1 MVPAT
6 DLVHVG
12 GKHNAVLIDVTSLI
26 GAEDFI
32 LAQNNHR
39 PLGDPFARQ
48 CFVEIIQS
56 LIYMPSVYVA
66 HPTLARPSDADFG
79 EQPLLLR
86 SLVSRGLV
94 TALQFD
100 EPTWRAA
107 ESLEAAALRDL
118 QSADGLNSVVRFVGQ
133 ARLCDEANSNANSL
147 SERVRGWS
155 AFQEAKVV
163 GISGHHSARI
173 QTSDGVE
180 DDEFGEWA
188 RAAGIVLR
196 STLAEISAPG
206 AEARLMATLARGIR
220 YRARAGAVSLS
231 YQSHPM
237 RRDFLLTFELTR
249 GGAGSAVILDVI
261 KVVRGIQTSLL
272 AAGGE
277 TFAARLQILELE
289 LPLLGGRL
297 WDSSDTG
304 QRSDAEWIEFVV
316 ARIAEY
322 RDRAQELRAA
332 IERCVSAEDYLRLGR
347 DLDAVRQKLLER
359 LGLRS
364 VELSSVERELVDGVA
379 SVTQAVP
386 GVPKVSGLWI
396 GVRSVEKRYVF
407 SGEPFQRFLYK
418 EFVKAWKRAGR

>member
-1 MVPAT
+1 MVPAA

-12 GKHNAVLIDVTSLI
+12 GKRNAVLIDVTSLI

-39 PLGDPFARQ
+39 PLEDPFARQ

-56 LIYMPSVYVA
+56 LIYMPRVYVP

-100 EPTWRAA
+100 EPTWHAA

-133 ARLCDEANSNANSL
+133 ARLCDQANSGADPL
-147 SERVRGWS
+147 SERVRDWS

-173 QTSDGVE
+173 QTSDGIE

-196 STLAEISAPG
+196 GTLAEISAPG
-206 AEARLMATLARGIR
+206 AEARLMATLVRGIR
-220 YRARAGAVSLS
+220 YRARADAVRLS
-231 YQSHPM
+231 YQSHPL

-261 KVVRGIQTSLL
+261 KGGPGNSNVATRGRRRDVRRTTADPGVGV
-272 AAGGE
+272 A
-277 TFAARLQILELE
+277 AARR
-289 LPLLGGRL
+289 PTLGFIGHGSAFRRRV
-297 WDSSDTG
+297 DRVC
-304 QRSDAEWIEFVV
+304 RSENRRVPGSRSRV
-316 ARIAEY
+316 AG
-322 RDRAQELRAA
+322 RDRAL
-332 IERCVSAEDYLRLGR
+332 CVRRRLPATTPGPRRRPAE
-347 DLDAVRQKLLER
+347 
-359 LGLRS
+359 
-364 VELSSVERELVDGVA
+364 VA
-379 SVTQAVP
+379 RTPWPPV
-386 GVPKVSGLWI
+386 G
-396 GVRSVEKRYVF
+396 
-407 SGEPFQRFLYK
+407 
-418 EFVKAWKRAGR
+418 

>member
-12 GKHNAVLIDVTSLI
+12 GKHNVVLIDVTPLI

-133 ARLCDEANSNANSL
+133 ARLCDEANSDANSL

-173 QTSDGVE
+173 QTSDGIE

-206 AEARLMATLARGIR
+206 AEGRLMATLARGIR

-277 TFAARLQILELE
+277 TFAARLQI
-289 LPLLGGRL
+289 PGAGAAAARRPTLGFIGHGSAFRRRV
-297 WDSSDTG
+297 DRVCRRENRRVPGS
-304 QRSDAEWIEFVV
+304 RSRV
-316 ARIAEY
+316 AG
-322 RDRAQELRAA
+322 RDRALRVRRRLPAA
-332 IERCVSAEDYLRLGR
+332 RPGPRRSSAE
-347 DLDAVRQKLLER
+347 
-359 LGLRS
+359 
-364 VELSSVERELVDGVA
+364 VA
-379 SVTQAVP
+379 GTPWPPV
-386 GVPKVSGLWI
+386 G
-396 GVRSVEKRYVF
+396 
-407 SGEPFQRFLYK
+407 
-418 EFVKAWKRAGR
+418 